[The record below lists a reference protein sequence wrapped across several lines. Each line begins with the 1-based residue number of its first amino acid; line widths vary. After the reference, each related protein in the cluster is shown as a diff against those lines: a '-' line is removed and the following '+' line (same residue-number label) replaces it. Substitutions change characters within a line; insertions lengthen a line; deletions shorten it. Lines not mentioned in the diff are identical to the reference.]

1 METAYQERTGRQLLQ
16 IGVVLFALGLFTGF
30 AVPAFANPR
39 MGLAS
44 HLEGVMNGTFVNW
57 VATTLAAAWGAGV
70 MMPIAAQGRTAS
82 PPYETVIR
90 VLLTS
95 LALAMV
101 AVCVLLLVGLRRP
114 RGEEAK

>member
-1 METAYQERTGRQLLQ
+1 METAYQERTGRQLSQ

-70 MMPIAAQGRTAS
+70 MMPIAAQGHTAS